1 EWIRITHGH
10 QGIGVS
16 CLCPQ
21 GVRTRMLLGENNE
34 RADGFLVKGSVSPQ
48 EAAECVVQGIDAEHF
63 LILPHPEVAEFFR
76 RKGAD
81 YDRWLGGMQRLAG
94 RVQDGYQLER
104 PGG

>member
-1 EWIRITHGH
+1 
-10 QGIGVS
+10 
-16 CLCPQ
+16 
-21 GVRTRMLLGENNE
+21 M
-34 RADGFLVKGSVSPQ
+34 
-48 EAAECVVQGIDAEHF
+48 VQGIDAEHF